1 MGESI
6 FILRLQGFIFFGTS
20 QSLVSQVNLR
30 AKDTTQKKLRF
41 IILDFQHVTAL
52 DASATFSF
60 VRLKQMASSQKFYLV
75 LTDMNKN
82 IKARLKSN
90 GIDEQDPMI
99 RIFPTLDYGM
109 EWCESKLLLEEG
121 GSNIIRAGT
130 LQAQLRKL
138 LPSADHVQK
147 FISYLE
153 RQEAQEYHILINQ
166 GDPPDCMY
174 FIDSGEVTTR
184 LEMSKGNFI
193 RLKSQQGGTMV
204 GEMGLFLNQSRTA
217 TVVVSKPGVLYRLS
231 LPSYNK
237 MMQDDPQLAFY
248 LYQWIGRVLSTRIAE
263 NNSTLEVL
271 LR

>member
-1 MGESI
+1 
-6 FILRLQGFIFFGTS
+6 
-20 QSLVSQVNLR
+20 
-30 AKDTTQKKLRF
+30 
-41 IILDFQHVTAL
+41 
-52 DASATFSF
+52 
-60 VRLKQMASSQKFYLV
+60 
-75 LTDMNKN
+75 
-82 IKARLKSN
+82 
-90 GIDEQDPMI
+90 MI

-130 LQAQLRKL
+130 LRAQLKKL
-138 LPSADHVQK
+138 LPSPDHVEK

-231 LPSYNK
+231 LQSYNR

-248 LYQWIGRVLSTRIAE
+248 LYQWIGRVLSVRIAE